1 MRSSSVRADSTLKG
15 TKLKPRQL
23 PPDSFDKRRIKNEN
37 DPMAAPLAQLSDIS
51 SIAGVF
57 RGRELTRKQRRLG
70 AAIAPIEGGIPRGR
84 ISEFT
89 GGPSSGKSSLG
100 ASFII
105 AASRAGE
112 TVAIIDLPN
121 AFDPASIIAGG
132 GDPRRILWVN
142 PPICAQVGPRSPS
155 ILKNCLKA
163 AELLLAAGGFGL
175 IVLDLDL
182 RRAPL
187 PSSAGMRLARL
198 AERAG
203 SALVVLARRPLCG
216 TFAALSL
223 ELSRA
228 QTFFNRDHIKG
239 QVLWPSPNHLPGPG
253 GRIRTITAGIRPA
266 LFNGIE
272 VAGLIS
278 RNKLGPSARTVQWH
292 CLTAPMEPSARRED
306 GLSRAPASR
315 A

>member
-1 MRSSSVRADSTLKG
+1 
-15 TKLKPRQL
+15 
-23 PPDSFDKRRIKNEN
+23 
-37 DPMAAPLAQLSDIS
+37 MAAPLAQSSNIS

-57 RGRELTRKQRRLG
+57 RGREITRKQRRLSAVIG
-70 AAIAPIEGGIPRGR
+70 PIDRWLQGGIPRGR

-112 TVAIIDLPN
+112 TVAIVDLPN

-132 GDPRRILWVN
+132 GDARRILWVN
-142 PPICAQVGPRSPS
+142 PPMYAQEGPCFPS

-163 AELLLAAGGFGL
+163 TELLLAAGGFGL
-175 IVLDLDL
+175 IVLDLEPCRTPL
-182 RRAPL
+182 APSVGL
-187 PSSAGMRLARL
+187 RLARL

-203 SALVVLARRPLCG
+203 SALIILARRPLCG

-223 ELSRA
+223 ELRCT
-228 QTFFNRDHIKG
+228 QPLFNRDHIRG
-239 QVLWPSPNHLPGPG
+239 QLLWPRAG
-253 GRIRTITAGIRPA
+253 TINATARPA

-278 RNKLGPSARTVQWH
+278 RNKLGPCARVARWH
-292 CLTAPMEPSARRED
+292 CLTAPIEPSAWRGNGLARPLARR
-306 GLSRAPASR
+306 A
-315 A
+315 